1 MATTND
7 GGTGTPTGSPT
18 LIGSA
23 RRAVARLAPVT
34 ATAAALPVPM
44 SAYPPLRQKERLP
57 PAIEPFRFRSRAGG
71 APGVLDISI
80 SS

>member
-7 GGTGTPTGSPT
+7 GGAGTPTGSPT

-23 RRAVARLAPVT
+23 RKALARLAPVT
-34 ATAAALPVPM
+34 AVAPVTVP
-44 SAYPPLRQKERLP
+44 AQKERLP
-57 PAIEPFRFRSRAGG
+57 PAVEPFRFRSRAGEV
-71 APGVLDISI
+71 PGVLGVSI